1 MVTTPASHST
11 QISTGLCLLRLC
23 QGWCEHRRQGIW
35 LPFSYYFKQHGSEH
49 PCASTRV
56 YVCVRMRV
64 HVCLF
69 LCARAR
75 VCVCMRVHAC
85 VCVYVHMCKYFFR
98 TNTESSKHS
107 CGMKGPAWG
116 LPAQTCGGREQRG
129 APELLKA
136 EQREHPRRK
145 QDRKCRDRV
154 TRGSGKDSPAVGG
167 RPRRSTQV
175 SHHHSGDNH
184 VGPETW
190 VWRRVCS
197 VLTTGRHQGE
207 DG

>member
-11 QISTGLCLLRLC
+11 QISTGLCLPLLC

-35 LPFSYYFKQHGSEH
+35 LPFSYYFKQRGSEH
-49 PCASTRV
+49 PCASTCV

-75 VCVCMRVHAC
+75 ACMCMRVHAC

-136 EQREHPRRK
+136 EQREHPQK
-145 QDRKCRDRV
+145 EAGPKVQGPGDQV
-154 TRGSGKDSPAVGG
+154 EWGG
-167 RPRRSTQV
+167 LASSWGLTQKEHTSLST
-175 SHHHSGDNH
+175 
-184 VGPETW
+184 PL
-190 VWRRVCS
+190 R
-197 VLTTGRHQGE
+197 
-207 DG
+207 